1 MRKNN
6 TAIIF
11 GSLFFSCSVM
21 AANGTLAPTVVPMV
35 NGGQASIAISNT
47 SPNLFTVPGDRIIAV
62 NSLDGALTNNEQTAS
77 GGVVV
82 ATVNKKPFT
91 FILETERGLNLS
103 IQAVPREGAGR
114 TIQLVSDLRGTGEEA
129 GAWETSTPYE
139 SLLVTISQAV
149 RGGKLP
155 AGWYQVPVTKETL
168 QAPAGLS
175 SVADA
180 VWTGNHLKM
189 VRFAVE
195 NKTLSALN
203 IRESDFWQPGTRAVM
218 FSQPASQLPQMPA
231 SPPGPEGEPQPGNT
245 PVSFPPQGSVA
256 VPPPTAFYP
265 GNGVTPPPQVTYQ
278 SVPVPNRIQRKVF
291 TRNEGKQGPSLPYIP
306 SGSFAKAM
314 LIEGADAN
322 ASVTG
327 NESTVPMQLRITGLV
342 EMPNSKTYD
351 ATGCFVGLEA
361 WGDVSSERAIV
372 RTRNISCLKDGKTID
387 MPIKGHV
394 SFRGKNGIKGEVVMR
409 NGKILGWAWGAGFVD
424 GIGQGMERASQ
435 PAVGL
440 GATAAYGAGDVLKM
454 GIGGGASKA
463 AQTLSDYYIK
473 RAEQYHPVIPIGAG
487 NEVTVVFQD
496 GFQLKTVEE
505 MALERTQSRAEE
517 DNPESPVPVPPSAES
532 HLNGFNTDQM
542 LKQLGNLNPQ
552 QFMSG
557 SQGGGNDGK

>member
-218 FSQPASQLPQMPA
+218 FSQPASQLLAGARMDVYVIRDGRATDTSINTIVKRKQYLWLGIVVVGTASAIGGALYLSDVDMSGNGETVAEQEPVPDMTGVVDTTFDDKVRQHATTEMQVTAAQMQKQYEEIRRELDVLNKQRGDDQRRIEKLGQDNAALAEQVKALGANPVTATGEPVPQMPA

-361 WGDVSSERAIV
+361 WGMCPVSVPLYAPAISV
-372 RTRNISCLKDGKTID
+372 
-387 MPIKGHV
+387 
-394 SFRGKNGIKGEVVMR
+394 
-409 NGKILGWAWGAGFVD
+409 A
-424 GIGQGMERASQ
+424 
-435 PAVGL
+435 
-440 GATAAYGAGDVLKM
+440 
-454 GIGGGASKA
+454 
-463 AQTLSDYYIK
+463 
-473 RAEQYHPVIPIGAG
+473 
-487 NEVTVVFQD
+487 
-496 GFQLKTVEE
+496 
-505 MALERTQSRAEE
+505 
-517 DNPESPVPVPPSAES
+517 
-532 HLNGFNTDQM
+532 
-542 LKQLGNLNPQ
+542 
-552 QFMSG
+552 
-557 SQGGGNDGK
+557 

>member
-1 MRKNN
+1 MEHGARLSTSRVMAIAFIFMSVLIVLSLSVNVIQGVNNYRLQNEQCTAVTPMAFNAPFAVSQNSADASYLQLMALSFIALRLNVSSETVDASHQALLQYIRPGAQNQMKVILAEEAKRIKNDNVNSAFFQTSVRVWPQYGRVEIRGVLKTWIGDSKPFTDIKHYILILKRENGVTWLDNFGETDDEKNN

-218 FSQPASQLPQMPA
+218 FSQPASQLLAGARMDVYVIRD
-231 SPPGPEGEPQPGNT
+231 GEGN
-245 PVSFPPQGSVA
+245 
-256 VPPPTAFYP
+256 
-265 GNGVTPPPQVTYQ
+265 
-278 SVPVPNRIQRKVF
+278 
-291 TRNEGKQGPSLPYIP
+291 
-306 SGSFAKAM
+306 
-314 LIEGADAN
+314 
-322 ASVTG
+322 
-327 NESTVPMQLRITGLV
+327 
-342 EMPNSKTYD
+342 
-351 ATGCFVGLEA
+351 
-361 WGDVSSERAIV
+361 
-372 RTRNISCLKDGKTID
+372 
-387 MPIKGHV
+387 
-394 SFRGKNGIKGEVVMR
+394 
-409 NGKILGWAWGAGFVD
+409 
-424 GIGQGMERASQ
+424 
-435 PAVGL
+435 
-440 GATAAYGAGDVLKM
+440 
-454 GIGGGASKA
+454 
-463 AQTLSDYYIK
+463 
-473 RAEQYHPVIPIGAG
+473 
-487 NEVTVVFQD
+487 
-496 GFQLKTVEE
+496 
-505 MALERTQSRAEE
+505 
-517 DNPESPVPVPPSAES
+517 
-532 HLNGFNTDQM
+532 
-542 LKQLGNLNPQ
+542 
-552 QFMSG
+552 
-557 SQGGGNDGK
+557 

>member
-1 MRKNN
+1 MVDLKEFHKVLLDILLEFDRVCRDNDIQYSLAYGTMLGAIRHKGFIPWDDDVDVVMDRKNYNRFCEVCPKSLRDGYFFQSKDTEPLYPYNISRLRKNN

-11 GSLFFSCSVM
+11 GGLFFSCSVM

-175 SVADA
+175 SVADS

-218 FSQPASQLPQMPA
+218 FSQPASQLLAGARMDVYVIRD
-231 SPPGPEGEPQPGNT
+231 GEGN
-245 PVSFPPQGSVA
+245 
-256 VPPPTAFYP
+256 
-265 GNGVTPPPQVTYQ
+265 
-278 SVPVPNRIQRKVF
+278 
-291 TRNEGKQGPSLPYIP
+291 
-306 SGSFAKAM
+306 
-314 LIEGADAN
+314 
-322 ASVTG
+322 
-327 NESTVPMQLRITGLV
+327 
-342 EMPNSKTYD
+342 
-351 ATGCFVGLEA
+351 
-361 WGDVSSERAIV
+361 
-372 RTRNISCLKDGKTID
+372 
-387 MPIKGHV
+387 
-394 SFRGKNGIKGEVVMR
+394 
-409 NGKILGWAWGAGFVD
+409 
-424 GIGQGMERASQ
+424 
-435 PAVGL
+435 
-440 GATAAYGAGDVLKM
+440 
-454 GIGGGASKA
+454 
-463 AQTLSDYYIK
+463 
-473 RAEQYHPVIPIGAG
+473 
-487 NEVTVVFQD
+487 
-496 GFQLKTVEE
+496 
-505 MALERTQSRAEE
+505 
-517 DNPESPVPVPPSAES
+517 
-532 HLNGFNTDQM
+532 
-542 LKQLGNLNPQ
+542 
-552 QFMSG
+552 
-557 SQGGGNDGK
+557 